1 MATNSSESTAAA
13 RLARL
18 LSYLESDP
26 ANPTLLSEAAE
37 AAFAVRDVE
46 QSGSLLDRRSAVAP
60 LTQQELALKGLIA
73 MHGQRFD
80 AAASIFTQLLE
91 QSAADP
97 SLRFNLAWSR
107 AMLKEF
113 EQALAVLD
121 EATSDALPQAAMLE
135 VQILH
140 ELGRFEDAET
150 RARSLIDRHP
160 EHEGLMA
167 AVSVLALD
175 LEDPELAARC
185 ASHGGAHPDA
195 LTTLGSLALA
205 DDRDAEARQFFERA
219 LETNTSSPRAW
230 VGKGLTELAAGEHAQ
245 AAEHLEHGA
254 RLFNGHIGSWIAAGW
269 AHLMARNMTAAR
281 RCFEEALSLDAS
293 FAETQGSL
301 AVMAVMEG
309 DAEDAKRLTDVALRL
324 DRQSFAGALA
334 QSLLLEAK
342 GQPEMA
348 RRIVERALNT
358 PIDRHGRTIVQSLTK
373 RGHFA

>member
-46 QSGSLLDRRSAVAP
+46 QSASLLDRRSAVAP

-80 AAASIFTQLLE
+80 EAASIFTQLLE
-91 QSAADP
+91 QSPADP

-140 ELGRFEDAET
+140 ELGRLEDAET

-175 LEDPELAARC
+175 LEDTELAARS
-185 ASHGGAHPDA
+185 ASRGGAHPDA

-281 RCFEEALSLDAS
+281 RCFEEALSLDPS

-301 AVMAVMEG
+301 AVIAAMEG
-309 DAEDAKRLTDVALRL
+309 DAENARRLTEVALRL

-334 QSLLLEAK
+334 QSLLLQAK

-358 PIDRHGRTIVQSLTK
+358 PIDRHGRTIARSLAK